1 MEQEYNPRTSAAPGG
16 ISPCREYASATLG
29 EGGGLYRNGA
39 VRLTENHAHACTDLN
54 YDQGVSA
61 IWVVGS
67 RERNLLGG

>member
-16 ISPCREYASATLG
+16 ISPCREYASAALG
-29 EGGGLYRNGA
+29 ERGGLYRNGA
-39 VRLTENHAHACTDLN
+39 VRLTENHAHTFTDLN